1 MRIIL
6 ITQNAARRFYQPK
19 AMKNSARHFPS
30 VKVLCTPPRRALVA
44 IAVLSAVTASA
55 QAEEVVVSDV
65 PVVVTAT
72 RTTKTLDEAP
82 SSIEVVDGKTLER
95 EQPKTIG
102 DALLDIPNVDVTA
115 GESPVFTN
123 VQIRGS
129 DPDQITYLVDGVRQ
143 DNYTTSGNRPAFI
156 FVDPELVKQV
166 EVRRGGGSSLY
177 GNGGIGG
184 TLAVTTKSASDML
197 KPGQQ
202 FGAKLKTGYSDDSRE
217 WSKSAYVYGKADIY
231 DAVVAYSRRDGGKIK
246 SSKDGHRSNTPR
258 DSQYDAFMAKVTAAP
273 SADNKF
279 SLGYALD
286 KPSQWTGKADDRSY
300 YDLKQQRITGGWDFK
315 TGDLVDLK
323 LKLQYTKMENSF
335 DNRTYTPEAYFSDTF
350 ESYSGNVQNTSVF
363 ELGGVHAVTYG
374 FDLSQTRQKAKDV
387 NGAED
392 LTRPHSKGL
401 DAGVFIQDEYSIT
414 DSVSLTPVL
423 RYSYYDRKPQ
433 TNDNA
438 YYGLESRHDSKLTPG
453 ITLTF
458 SPTDSFSAYA
468 SVQSGYRPPMLDELY
483 TSMSMYDGMIHS
495 VVLPNSN
502 VKPEESLNFEVGVN
516 GDFKNLAAADDRLSV
531 KVAVFRDKVKNL
543 IVAGLTGDSD
553 MTDDGMVLY
562 YSIDNVGSAL
572 KTGFEASADYYI
584 GDFDLHASYGYLHA
598 KNEETGEEI
607 PGLTP
612 QQFTFRAG
620 YTYKPWDFNAWYR
633 LRAYK
638 GGKSS
643 EETSW
648 NSGEYK
654 TYAGFATHAVG
665 FEWTPKVAGF
675 ADFAVNFAVDNVTNA
690 KYQYLNGGYGTARTF
705 RTWVSAQ
712 F

>member
-1 MRIIL
+1 
-6 ITQNAARRFYQPK
+6 
-19 AMKNSARHFPS
+19 MKNSARIKTFS
-30 VKVLCTPPRRALVA
+30 TPPRALIAV
-44 IAVLSAVTASA
+44 AVLSALSA
-55 QAEEVVVSDV
+55 TSQAEETVVSEV

-72 RTTKTLDEAP
+72 RTAKTLDEVP
-82 SSIEVVDGKTLER
+82 SSIEVVDSKTLVR

-202 FGAKLKTGYSDDSRE
+202 FGAKIKTGYSDDNRE
-217 WSKSAYVYGKADIY
+217 WSKSTYVYGKADIY
-231 DAVVAYSRRDGGKIK
+231 DAVVAYSRRDGGKLK
-246 SSKDGHRSNTPR
+246 TSKAGHRSNSPR

-273 SADNKF
+273 STDNKF

-286 KPSQWTGKADDRSY
+286 KPSQWMGPENDRTV
-300 YDLKQQRITGGWDFK
+300 YDLKQQRVTGGWDFK
-315 TGDLVDLK
+315 NGDLVDLK
-323 LKLQYTKMENSF
+323 IKLQYTKMENSF
-335 DNRTYTPEAYFSDTF
+335 DGRSYNPEAYFSDTF
-350 ESYSGNVQNTSVF
+350 ESYSGNFQNTSIF
-363 ELGGVHAVTYG
+363 EFGGVHAITYG
-374 FDLSQTRQKAKDV
+374 FDMAQTRQKARDV
-387 NGAED
+387 SGAED
-392 LTRPHSKGL
+392 LSRPHSKGL
-401 DAGVFIQDEYSIT
+401 DAGIFIQDEYSIT
-414 DSVSLTPVL
+414 DTVSLTPVL

-433 TNDNA
+433 TDNNSLH
-438 YYGLESRHDSKLTPG
+438 GLESRHDSKLTPG

-458 SPTDSFSAYA
+458 SPTDSFSTYA

-483 TSMSMYDGMIHS
+483 TSMSMYDGMMYS
-495 VVLPNSN
+495 VVLPNSK
-502 VKPEESLNFEVGVN
+502 VKPEESVNFEVGVN
-516 GDFKNLAAADDRLSV
+516 GDFKNLAVANDRLSV
-531 KVAVFRDKVKNL
+531 KAAVFRDKVKNL
-543 IVAGLTGDSD
+543 IVAGLTGDYD
-553 MTDDGMVLY
+553 VTDDGMVFY

-598 KNEETGEEI
+598 KNEDTGEKI
-607 PGLTP
+607 AGLTP

-675 ADFAVNFAVDNVTNA
+675 ADFAVNFAVDNVTNM
-690 KYQYLNGGYGTARTF
+690 KYRYLNGGYGSARTF

>member
-1 MRIIL
+1 
-6 ITQNAARRFYQPK
+6 
-19 AMKNSARHFPS
+19 MKNSARRAS
-30 VKVLCTPPRRALVA
+30 LVKVLSIPTRSLISV
-44 IAVLSAVTASA
+44 AVLTALASAA

-72 RTTKTLDEAP
+72 RTSKTLDEAP

-102 DALLDIPNVDVTA
+102 DALLDIPNVDVTS
-115 GESPVFTN
+115 GESPVFTSIS
-123 VQIRGS
+123 IRGS
-129 DPDQITYLVDGVRQ
+129 DRDQITYLLDGVRQ
-143 DNYTTSGNRPAFI
+143 DNYTTGGNRPAFI

-202 FGAKLKTGYSDDSRE
+202 FGTKIKTGYSDDNRE

-231 DAVVAYSRRDGGKIK
+231 DAIVAYSRRDGGKLK
-246 SSKDGHRSNTPR
+246 WSRDGHRSGSER
-258 DSQYDAFMAKVTAAP
+258 ESKYDAFMAKVTAAP

-286 KPSQWTGKADDRSY
+286 KPSQWSGPETDRMF

-315 TGDLVDLK
+315 NGDLVDFK
-323 LKLQYTKMENSF
+323 LKLQYTKLENSY
-335 DNRTYTPEAYFSDTF
+335 DNRSLNPKAYNSDTF
-350 ESYSGNVQNTSVF
+350 ESYSGNFQNTSIF
-363 ELGGVHAVTYG
+363 EFGGVHAVTYG
-374 FDLSQTRQKAKDV
+374 FDMAQTRQKAV
-387 NGAED
+387 NAEGEED
-392 LTRPHSKGL
+392 LLRPHSKGL
-401 DAGVFIQDEYSIT
+401 DAGFFIQDEYSIT

-433 TNDNA
+433 TNNNA
-438 YYGLESRHDSKLTPG
+438 LYGLESQHDSKLTPG

-458 SPTDSFSAYA
+458 SPTDNFSAYA

-483 TSMSMYDGMIHS
+483 TSINYSDGRMHS
-495 VVLPNSN
+495 VVLPNSK
-502 VKPEESLNFEVGVN
+502 VKPEESVNAEVGIN
-516 GDFKNLAAADDRLSV
+516 ANMKNLAVADDRLSV
-531 KVAVFRDKVKNL
+531 KAAVFRDKVKNL
-543 IVAGLTGDSD
+543 IQAGVVDVSD
-553 MTDDGMVLY
+553 DYTIFY
-562 YSIDNVGSAL
+562 YSIDNVGSVL

-584 GDFDLHASYGYLHA
+584 GDFDLHASYGYLHV
-598 KNEETGEEI
+598 KDEDTGEKLA
-607 PGLTP
+607 GVTP
-612 QQFTFRAG
+612 QQFMFRAG

-643 EETSW
+643 EETSR

>member
-1 MRIIL
+1 M
-6 ITQNAARRFYQPK
+6 
-19 AMKNSARHFPS
+19 
-30 VKVLCTPPRRALVA
+30 
-44 IAVLSAVTASA
+44 
-55 QAEEVVVSDV
+55 
-65 PVVVTAT
+65 
-72 RTTKTLDEAP
+72 
-82 SSIEVVDGKTLER
+82 
-95 EQPKTIG
+95 
-102 DALLDIPNVDVTA
+102 
-115 GESPVFTN
+115 
-123 VQIRGS
+123 
-129 DPDQITYLVDGVRQ
+129 
-143 DNYTTSGNRPAFI
+143 
-156 FVDPELVKQV
+156 FV
-166 EVRRGGGSSLY
+166 
-177 GNGGIGG
+177 
-184 TLAVTTKSASDML
+184 
-197 KPGQQ
+197 
-202 FGAKLKTGYSDDSRE
+202 
-217 WSKSAYVYGKADIY
+217 
-231 DAVVAYSRRDGGKIK
+231 
-246 SSKDGHRSNTPR
+246 
-258 DSQYDAFMAKVTAAP
+258 
-273 SADNKF
+273 
-279 SLGYALD
+279 
-286 KPSQWTGKADDRSY
+286 
-300 YDLKQQRITGGWDFK
+300 
-315 TGDLVDLK
+315 
-323 LKLQYTKMENSF
+323 
-335 DNRTYTPEAYFSDTF
+335 
-350 ESYSGNVQNTSVF
+350 
-363 ELGGVHAVTYG
+363 
-374 FDLSQTRQKAKDV
+374 
-387 NGAED
+387 
-392 LTRPHSKGL
+392 
-401 DAGVFIQDEYSIT
+401 QDEYSIT

-458 SPTDSFSAYA
+458 SPTDGFSAYA

-483 TSMSMYDGMIHS
+483 TSMNLYDGLIHS

-502 VKPEESLNFEVGVN
+502 VKPEESLNFEVGIN

-531 KVAVFRDKVKNL
+531 KAAVFRDKVKNL
-543 IVAGLTGDSD
+543 IVTDVKGSS
-553 MTDDGMVLY
+553 DDGTVLY

-598 KNEETGEEI
+598 KNEKTGEKI

-648 NSGEYK
+648 NSGDYK

>member
-1 MRIIL
+1 
-6 ITQNAARRFYQPK
+6 
-19 AMKNSARHFPS
+19 MKNSARRAS
-30 VKVLCTPPRRALVA
+30 LAKVLSTPARSLISV
-44 IAVLSAVTASA
+44 AVLTALASTA

-72 RTTKTLDEAP
+72 RTSKTLDEAP

-95 EQPKTIG
+95 EQSKTIG

-246 SSKDGHRSNTPR
+246 SSREGHRSNTPR

-315 TGDLVDLK
+315 NGDLVDLK

-335 DNRTYTPEAYFSDTF
+335 DNRTHNPKAYFSDTF

-483 TSMSMYDGMIHS
+483 TSMSMFDGMIHS

-531 KVAVFRDKVKNL
+531 KAAVFRDKVKNL
-543 IVAGLTGDSD
+543 IVAGLTGDRD

-598 KNEETGEEI
+598 KNEETGEKI

-690 KYQYLNGGYGTARTF
+690 KYRYLNGGYGTARTF

>member
-516 GDFKNLAAADDRLSV
+516 GDFKNLAAVDDRLSV

-690 KYQYLNGGYGTARTF
+690 KYRYLNGGYGTARTF

>member
-483 TSMSMYDGMIHS
+483 TSMNLYDGLIHS

-502 VKPEESLNFEVGVN
+502 VKPEESLNFEVGIN

-531 KVAVFRDKVKNL
+531 KAAVFRDKVKNL
-543 IVAGLTGDSD
+543 IVTDVKGSS
-553 MTDDGMVLY
+553 DDGTVLY

-598 KNEETGEEI
+598 KNEETGEKI

-648 NSGEYK
+648 NSGDYK